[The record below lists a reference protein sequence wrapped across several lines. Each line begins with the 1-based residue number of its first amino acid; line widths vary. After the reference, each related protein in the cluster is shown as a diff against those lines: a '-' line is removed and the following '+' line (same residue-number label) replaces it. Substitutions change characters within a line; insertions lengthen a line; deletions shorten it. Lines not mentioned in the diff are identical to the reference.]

1 MANSSQVAA
10 FPTKGWENN
19 ITVIPRLSD
28 EGMLTYYSSRPGAE
42 RNWNI
47 DPFVI
52 TSSIRS
58 NICKISDGLVF
69 IKATCYQSEKG
80 DSAYSV
86 VAAVNSE
93 AEIVRGSCE
102 CSDGESACNHLMG
115 VLETV
120 SLLQSKGFARVAQ
133 HLPCTNIREKE
144 LAADANAVLR
154 KLSEVN
160 NLRGCRSSM
169 QQQDEARQ
177 RLRRDLL
184 KLEPVCLFA
193 RYSLAP
199 QVSYTMTKFG
209 PAPAGSLLS
218 CQQPLLSHEFRNALR
233 NQPDA

>member
-1 MANSSQVAA
+1 MANYSQVAA
-10 FPTKGWENN
+10 FPTTGWENN

-28 EGMLTYYSSRPGAE
+28 ESMLTYYSSRPGAE
-42 RNWNI
+42 RNWNV

-58 NICKISDGLVF
+58 NTCKISDGLVF

-80 DSAYSV
+80 DSTYSV

-93 AEIVRGSCE
+93 AVVSGSCE

-115 VLETV
+115 VLDTV

-133 HLPCTNIREKE
+133 HLPCTNLREKE

-160 NLRGCRSSM
+160 NFRRCRRSM

-177 RLRRDLL
+177 RLGRDLL
-184 KLEPVCLFA
+184 KIEPVCIFA
-193 RYSLAP
+193 QYLLAP
-199 QVSYTMTKFG
+199 QVSYMMTKFG
-209 PAPAGSLLS
+209 PAPAGSPLS
-218 CQQPLLSHEFRNALR
+218 YQYPLLSHEFRHALR